1 MNTNTE
7 SWIQAHTV
15 ETVVLTILWRNEDSC
30 PSFFLGAGKQGI
42 DGFFF
47 LAKGP
52 GSGQTIVI
60 VPPVGSK
67 LSAKNWLPGLNKIA

>member
-15 ETVVLTILWRNEDSC
+15 ETVVLNILWRNEDSC

-47 LAKGP
+47 FG
-52 GSGQTIVI
+52 
-60 VPPVGSK
+60 
-67 LSAKNWLPGLNKIA
+67 

>member
-15 ETVVLTILWRNEDSC
+15 ETVVLTILWKNEDNC

-42 DGFFF
+42 DGFF

-52 GSGQTIVI
+52 GSGQTIVTI
-60 VPPVGSK
+60 TPVGSK
-67 LSAKNWLPGLNKIA
+67 LSAKNWLPDLNKIA